1 MCWNRFNLS
10 IPDACFMCLF
20 SLSLWVRFMDRAMMS
35 LANLCVNNNSVYM
48 EVNLFSGFY
57 SLYTINVHLHRL
69 LLDPSITI
77 SKCAIFSLTI
87 HKAVLWM
94 TCKCFFFFFLWVKF
108 RKWRSEWVSS
118 SLAHLIKTLIS
129 LNLPLIMALI
139 CCSSQIW
146 RVGRRV
152 EKKQKRICLQCTLF
166 ICLTNPTEHTLV
178 RGCVWYD
185 DAVVYF
191 AI

>member
-1 MCWNRFNLS
+1 
-10 IPDACFMCLF
+10 
-20 SLSLWVRFMDRAMMS
+20 MS
-35 LANLCVNNNSVYM
+35 VANLCESRHSVYM
-48 EVNLFSGFY
+48 EVNLFSVFN
-57 SLYTINVHLHRL
+57 SLYSINVRQWPLRRL
-69 LLDPSITI
+69 FLEPSITI
-77 SKCAIFSLTI
+77 SKCNIFSLTLL
-87 HKAVLWM
+87 KAVLWM
-94 TCKCFFFFFLWVKF
+94 TCKCFFFFFILWVKF

-146 RVGRRV
+146 RVGRRGKK
-152 EKKQKRICLQCTLF
+152 EKQKQICLLCTLF

-178 RGCVWYD
+178 RGCVWYND
-185 DAVVYF
+185 GVVYF